1 MVIIKQVNSTNN
13 YTVIVVNDKPQTF
26 TGELNI
32 KWIMTSGELLEE
44 FNI

>member
-1 MVIIKQVNSTNN
+1 MVTIKWVNSTNN

-26 TGELNI
+26 IGDLNI
-32 KWIMTSGELLEE
+32 KWITTSGELLEE